1 MAYPLDLLPTVA
13 DRVEPP
19 VCVALGS
26 PRPAAAFVAKLG
38 GVETVCWQFD
48 LHQAEKL
55 RAELRAANAVAEVV
69 TAADLWDLPAR
80 FRTVVFPAAAQAE
93 RELKIDVVE
102 QAFHVLAD
110 GGKLVTLSECEKDSL
125 FAGWHKKVFGK
136 CGESPAGKAGTA
148 FWSTRTGD
156 RPRRRHEVA
165 FHAKLP
171 DGPSCEF
178 VSRPGVFGYGRMD
191 QGARALLEI
200 ADVQPGERV
209 LDMGCGVGTV
219 GVLAGKKT
227 GAPVTFVDSN
237 VRAAALAAL
246 NATANGLTGHAVV
259 ATATF
264 EGLPPAAFDCVLAN
278 PPYYANSEIAR
289 RFVAAGRTLV
299 KPTGRFLL
307 VTKVPREVV
316 PAILDAFGD
325 CGTAEARGYT
335 VCVARQP
342 L

>member
-1 MAYPLDLLPTVA
+1 MAYFIDLLPVVA
-13 DRVEPP
+13 DRIEPP
-19 VCVALGS
+19 VCVALGP
-26 PRPAAAFVAKLG
+26 PRPVAHLVAALG
-38 GVETVCWQFD
+38 GIETVCWQLD
-48 LHQAEKL
+48 LHQAGRL
-55 RAELRAANAVAEVV
+55 RDELSGANAPAEVV
-69 TAADLWDLPAR
+69 TNPDLWDLPAR
-80 FRTVVFPAAAQAE
+80 FRTVVFPAAAQTE
-93 RELKIDVVE
+93 RELKIDMVE
-102 QAFHVLAD
+102 QAYHVLVD
-110 GGKLVTLSECEKDSL
+110 GGKLVTLSEYEKDSL

-136 CGESPAGKAGTA
+136 CGESPAGKTGTA
-148 FWSTRTGD
+148 FWSARTGV

-171 DGPSCEF
+171 DGPSCSF

-191 QGARALLEI
+191 HGARALLEV
-200 ADVQPGERV
+200 ADVQPEEHI

-237 VRAAALAAL
+237 VRATALAEL
-246 NATANGLTGHAVV
+246 NARANGLADVTAV
-259 ATATF
+259 ASATF
-264 EGLPPAAFDCVLAN
+264 ERIPPATFDCVLAN

-289 RFVAAGRTLV
+289 RFVAAGRDLL
-299 KPTGRFLL
+299 KPSGRFVL

>member
-13 DRVEPP
+13 DRIEPP
-19 VCVALGS
+19 GCIALGS
-26 PRPAAAFVAKLG
+26 PRPVAALVEELG
-38 GVETVCWQFD
+38 AIETVCWQLD

-55 RAELRAANAVAEVV
+55 RDELRRLNATADVV
-69 TAADLWDLPAR
+69 STADLWDLPAR
-80 FRTVVFPAAAQAE
+80 FRTVLFPAAAQAE

-110 GGKLVTLSECEKDSL
+110 GGKLITLSEYEKDSL

-136 CGESPAGKAGTA
+136 CGESPADKAGTA
-148 FWSTRTGD
+148 FWSTRAGD

-171 DGPSCEF
+171 DGPLCEF

-191 QGARALLEI
+191 HGARALLEV

-237 VRAAALAAL
+237 VRAVALAEI
-246 NATANGLTGHAVV
+246 NAKANGLTDPAVV

-299 KPTGRFLL
+299 KPAGRFVLI
-307 VTKVPREVV
+307 TKVPREVV
-316 PAILDAFGD
+316 PAVLDAFAD

-342 L
+342 V